1 LRSCSG
7 FNSMFNAWTVSLRHA
22 SNFRVTKNP
31 LNTLPGLGYSAGG
44 LCGTNGAFGSRH
56 TGGVNCAFADGS
68 VIGTNRELLAA
79 SLAARAAASSRSMKI
94 SASMAC
100 LPGLPLPFVGGV
112 ALAVQIVGVSE
123 RYVPSCG
130 TEQTSAPPRN

>member
-1 LRSCSG
+1 
-7 FNSMFNAWTVSLRHA
+7 
-22 SNFRVTKNP
+22 
-31 LNTLPGLGYSAGG
+31 
-44 LCGTNGAFGSRH
+44 
-56 TGGVNCAFADGS
+56 DGS

-79 SLAARAAASSRSMKI
+79 SLAARAAAWSRSMKT

-123 RYVPSCG
+123 RYGPSCG
-130 TEQTSAPPRN
+130 TEQTLMAHGLTTAGGAVRRTKRYGMSGHPILESLRLDARELDHLAPLFGIVRNKFAELGRRAWKHRGT